1 MTTKEVAQ
9 ICGVTDRT
17 VSGNAK
23 KAGVLLENGKS
34 HDWTEEELK
43 RLQLVLMTNAQNN
56 NANASEVVK
65 ETSKTVFQLGT
76 LADVILE
83 NEVTLMGKTFN
94 VYGTVEE
101 PLFRAKDVADWIEHS
116 NVSAMVQSVDD
127 DEKLTINISYSEVRK
142 HDEIFLTENGV
153 YEVLMLS
160 RKPIAKEFK
169 KEVKKMLHTLRTK
182 KATLMPT
189 NFADA
194 LEAYA
199 KEVRAREEAQQALF
213 AETQQKLLALEQKEQ
228 AEANY
233 NAEKQEHQKD
243 KELVTHKYLTATQIK
258 ETILK
263 EYGKKIVVSKAVKR
277 IPLDDNDILYKPF
290 KNGDFTGQ
298 QPVYHPN
305 VLDKIREIL
314 G

>member
-9 ICGVTDRT
+9 ICGVTEKT
-17 VSGNAK
+17 VYNNAN
-23 KAGVLLENGKS
+23 KANVIFEHGKS
-34 HDWTEEELK
+34 KDWTEEELK
-43 RLQLVLMTNAQNN
+43 RLQLVLMK
-56 NANASEVVK
+56 NASNAGGQQTEGSVVK
-65 ETSKTVFQLGT
+65 S
-76 LADVILE
+76 
-83 NEVTLMGKTFN
+83 
-94 VYGTVEE
+94 TVEST
-101 PLFRAKDVADWIEHS
+101 F
-116 NVSAMVQSVDD
+116 QSG
-127 DEKLTINISYSEVRK
+127 LTIQELIRSGNVEAI
-142 HDEIFLTENGV
+142 
-153 YEVLMLS
+153 
-160 RKPIAKEFK
+160 KEFTQMAIEAAEK
-169 KEVKKMLHTLRTK
+169 H
-182 KATLMPT
+182 
-189 NFADA
+189 NA
-194 LEAYA
+194 LIESQ
-199 KEVRAREEAQQALF
+199 KQN
-213 AETQQKLLALEQKEQ
+213 KLLLEQKEQ

-263 EYGKKIVVSKAVKR
+263 EYGKKIIVSKAVKR

>member
-23 KAGVLLENGKS
+23 KAGVVLENGKT
-34 HDWTEEELK
+34 HNWTEEELK
-43 RLQLVLMTNAQNN
+43 RLQLVLMANAHNN

-65 ETSKTVFQLGT
+65 EASKTVFQLGT
-76 LADVILE
+76 LA
-83 NEVTLMGKTFN
+83 N
-94 VYGTVEE
+94 VALTSGN
-101 PLFRAKDVADWIEHS
+101 IE
-116 NVSAMVQSVDD
+116 A
-127 DEKLTINISYSEVRK
+127 
-142 HDEIFLTENGV
+142 
-153 YEVLMLS
+153 
-160 RKPIAKEFK
+160 
-169 KEVKKMLHTLRTK
+169 
-182 KATLMPT
+182 
-189 NFADA
+189 
-194 LEAYA
+194 
-199 KEVRAREEAQQALF
+199 
-213 AETQQKLLALEQKEQ
+213 AEQFSKLLIQATTATAQAKQLEEQNKLLLEQKEQ

-233 NAEKQEHQKD
+233 QTEKQEHQKD

>member
-1 MTTKEVAQ
+1 MTTKEVQ
-9 ICGVTDRT
+9 V
-17 VSGNAK
+17 
-23 KAGVLLENGKS
+23 
-34 HDWTEEELK
+34 
-43 RLQLVLMTNAQNN
+43 
-56 NANASEVVK
+56 
-65 ETSKTVFQLGT
+65 
-76 LADVILE
+76 LE

-116 NVSAMVQSVDD
+116 NVSAMIQSVDE
-127 DEKLTINISYSEVRK
+127 DEKLTINITYSEQQK
-142 HDEIFLTENGV
+142 HNELFLTENGV

-160 RKPIAKEFK
+160 RKPVAKEFK
-169 KEVKKMLHTLRTK
+169 KEVKKMLHALRTK

-213 AETQQKLLALEQKEQ
+213 AETQQKLAALEQYQ
-228 AEANY
+228 T
-233 NAEKQEHQKD
+233 EKAEHQKD

-258 ETILK
+258 ETIRK
-263 EYGKKIVVSKAVKR
+263 EYGKNIVVSKAVKR

-290 KNGDFTGQ
+290 RHKNFTGQ

-305 VLDKIREIL
+305 VLDKIREL
-314 G
+314 LN

>member
-1 MTTKEVAQ
+1 MTTKEVQ
-9 ICGVTDRT
+9 V
-17 VSGNAK
+17 
-23 KAGVLLENGKS
+23 
-34 HDWTEEELK
+34 
-43 RLQLVLMTNAQNN
+43 
-56 NANASEVVK
+56 
-65 ETSKTVFQLGT
+65 
-76 LADVILE
+76 LE

-94 VYGTVEE
+94 VYGTLEE

-116 NVSAMVQSVDD
+116 DVHKMVQSVDE
-127 DEKLTINISYSEVRK
+127 DEKVRNNIPTLGGNQEAW
-142 HDEIFLTENGV
+142 FLTENGV

-160 RKPIAKEFK
+160 RKPVAKEFK
-169 KEVKKMLHTLRTK
+169 KEVKKMLHALRTK

-213 AETQQKLLALEQKEQ
+213 AETQQKLAALEQ
-228 AEANY
+228 N
-233 NAEKQEHQKD
+233 EKAEHQKD

-258 ETILK
+258 ETIRK
-263 EYGKKIVVSKAVKR
+263 EYGKNIVVSKAVKR

-290 KNGDFTGQ
+290 RNENFTGQ

-314 G
+314 N

>member
-17 VSGNAK
+17 VSGNAQ
-23 KAGVLLENGKS
+23 KAC
-34 HDWTEEELK
+34 
-43 RLQLVLMTNAQNN
+43 
-56 NANASEVVK
+56 
-65 ETSKTVFQLGT
+65 
-76 LADVILE
+76 VILE